1 MGRKMD
7 HEDGT
12 YGGQFGG
19 GGPEV
24 YSGGWSQDPGFSDG
38 LPYSHEYPPHMGKMV
53 RTGQGEARS
62 ETGDLTLTNITAW
75 PDTDTGRTHHMATDQ
90 HGNVWEWSYVESDPR
105 SYGPGFTEKDWEISY
120 RDTDGKVHEYYRLDD
135 GTWAEDHA
143 LEKQDE
149 NLAKDHLPPPE
160 IQGEDENLAKGR
172 LPLPDPV
179 EEPAPAP
186 GIQGVENFA
195 KGHLPGLVE
204 EEPPVGQQPQA
215 EPPVQPTPP
224 PPDHGLQE
232 NYAKDYGFPGL
243 DVEPPI
249 SLEANLLDPIP
260 SSGPS
265 PFGPPSAPPSGE
277 GEYEE
282 QDVTPL
288 QFGNTGN
295 FNNTAPSGEGEY
307 EEQDVTPLQFGN
319 TANLEN
325 SLDPNLL
332 DPIAPGPTLD
342 MGLVERITQSP
353 GLVDRVN
360 QDPSVAEALERDPT
374 QLDQIEQDLGVADHQ
389 RPMEPSGDSGP
400 RFTEPSLTEQ
410 PPPESSTPDDG
421 ADDLTL

>member
-1 MGRKMD
+1 MTERDPIARDTNGDGRIDKI
-7 HEDGT
+7 
-12 YGGQFGG
+12 
-19 GGPEV
+19 
-24 YSGGWSQDPGFSDG
+24 
-38 LPYSHEYPPHMGKMV
+38 EYPDGRIYQDTDYDGV
-53 RTGQGEARS
+53 TDTVYYTGENNPYRVPPEPGIQGE
-62 ETGDLTLTNITAW
+62 ENHTGGRLPL
-75 PDTDTGRTHHMATDQ
+75 PDTGIPPVPDSKHQAEERARAEEDL
-90 HGNVWEWSYVESDPR
+90 
-105 SYGPGFTEKDWEISY
+105 GPQTSPSS
-120 RDTDGKVHEYYRLDD
+120 TP
-135 GTWAEDHA
+135 ED
-143 LEKQDE
+143 
-149 NLAKDHLPPPE
+149 LAKQQAEERARAEEDLVEESAPAPG

-186 GIQGVENFA
+186 GIQGVENFG

-204 EEPPVGQQPQA
+204 EEPPVEQSPSP

-243 DVEPPI
+243 DVEPPT

-400 RFTEPSLTEQ
+400 SFTEPSLTEQ